1 MPNLSVTTNAD
12 FYHNYTQRSGLSI
25 PKILAW
31 IIGMR
36 SVPSSPSPR
45 VKKRTN
51 KKCQEI
57 IGTQNNEVMCQTQTI
72 FSLFIKVV
80 SLSALFSVDV
90 IISHITLP
98 PHSLCLFPSILK
110 SLDVVP
116 YSWITCSPGLHH
128 PRLSQLARYKD
139 ILTSLTRSDQN
150 LFQEFSTKQDRY
162 GGRRRDAA
170 SAGFQDSNRQQF
182 SKNWKTGNCLV
193 TTMKSHWILES
204 WEKIESNLTIKPTM
218 SEEEE
223 EWM

>member
-1 MPNLSVTTNAD
+1 
-12 FYHNYTQRSGLSI
+12 
-25 PKILAW
+25 
-31 IIGMR
+31 
-36 SVPSSPSPR
+36 
-45 VKKRTN
+45 
-51 KKCQEI
+51 
-57 IGTQNNEVMCQTQTI
+57 MCQIQTI

-80 SLSALFSVDV
+80 SLSTLYSVDV

-170 SAGFQDSNRQQF
+170 SARFQDSNRQQF

-204 WEKIESNLTIKPTM
+204 WEKIESNLTINNQANNVWRGGRMNVMLKV
-218 SEEEE
+218 
-223 EWM
+223 